1 MELYR
6 ASLNRESTI
15 SWFKQED
22 IRQRIRLTLYL
33 ARKELEMH
41 EIELDRILYK
51 DSNIPKEIIDKA
63 LGSKTGSVLF
73 FYGDKDYILVIPPFH
88 IERSEIL
95 HGCHLE
101 TLIAILFRN
110 RNIGILLIRLGKY
123 AFGLF
128 KGYEM
133 ITCKIGTGLVHSR
146 HKKGGASQRR
156 YERHREK
163 QIEIFF
169 TRICEH
175 IEEKFTPF
183 QSDVDYIVFGGE
195 RNTVNKFIESC
206 DFLKDN
212 CDKFMSRM
220 LNIRYP
226 SQEGLIEA
234 IRQTYAVEIL
244 STLQIKSI

>member
-1 MELYR
+1 MQLYK
-6 ASLNRESTI
+6 ASLYKESII
-15 SWFKQED
+15 SWLKQEG
-22 IRQRIRLTLYL
+22 IFQGIRLTLYL
-33 ARKELEMH
+33 ARKDLEIYK
-41 EIELDRILYK
+41 EDINSILYK
-51 DSNIPKEIIDKA
+51 DINIPKEIIDKA

-73 FYGDKDYILVIPPFH
+73 FYGEKDYILVIPPFN

-101 TLIAILFRN
+101 NLITVLSSN
-110 RNIGILLIRLGKY
+110 RNIGVLLIRLGKY

-128 KGYEM
+128 NGYDM
-133 ITCKIGTGLVHSR
+133 ITGKIGTGLVHSR
-146 HKKGGASQRR
+146 HKKGGSSQRR
-156 YERHREK
+156 YEKHREK

-169 TRICEH
+169 TRICKH
-175 IEEKFTPF
+175 IEDKFTPF
-183 QSDVDYIVFGGE
+183 QSDMDYIVFGGE

-212 CDKFMSRM
+212 RDKFMPRI

-226 SQEGLIEA
+226 SQDGLIKA

-244 STLQIKSI
+244 STLQIIFI